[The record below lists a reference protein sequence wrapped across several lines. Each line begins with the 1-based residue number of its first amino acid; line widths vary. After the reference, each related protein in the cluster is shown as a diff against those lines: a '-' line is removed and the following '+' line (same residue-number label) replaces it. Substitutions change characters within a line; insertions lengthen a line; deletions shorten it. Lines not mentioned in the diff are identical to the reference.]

1 VSDTGQDLAKQD
13 ERLPGTVDPADE
25 PSAEWGWHGGFPRGS
40 LIAGWFSVFAMLIML
55 IGNHQ
60 GHVEDI
66 WLLVVAVI
74 MAFGLARKTLAN
86 RHSWRP

>member
-1 VSDTGQDLAKQD
+1 MAGTGQDLAKQG

-60 GHVEDI
+60 GRVEDI
-66 WLLVVAVI
+66 WLIVIALV
-74 MAFGLARKTLAN
+74 MAIGLGMKTVKE
-86 RHSWRP
+86 RHSWRR